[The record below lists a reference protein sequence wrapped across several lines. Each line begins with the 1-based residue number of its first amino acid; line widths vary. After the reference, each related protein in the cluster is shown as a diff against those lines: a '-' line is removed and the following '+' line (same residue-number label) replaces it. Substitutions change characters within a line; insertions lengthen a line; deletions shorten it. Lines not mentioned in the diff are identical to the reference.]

1 MAITFL
7 ADDQLPPIP
16 PADLVY
22 RVVPAFDAASADA
35 ARLAFHEYARASVLS
50 LERGLAVIGREL
62 ATIGRI
68 LDFGCGPGR
77 IMRHLGPLAEHS
89 VLYGVDVD
97 ADSIAWCSEQ
107 IPFARFAVGPH
118 EPPMPYEDDAFDLV
132 FNHSV
137 FTHLDEVRQDQW
149 LAELRRVLAPGGIA
163 LLTVHSTRQWN
174 QALAYFEEAGE
185 SSAPYRERIARD
197 GILFVQDD
205 AFVGSPHPEWYHST
219 FHAPWYVHRH
229 WAQFFRIR
237 AYIPEGADT
246 QDMIVLERTSD
257 PDPML
262 EPIRPGLASA
272 AGPGP
277 AALARGLAG
286 RLESRLANRV
296 ASQRGLAA
304 RIESLE
310 RTVKM
315 LSTGA
320 YQQAQRTS
328 MVERELRAE
337 LTELHGR
344 QPAE

>member
-22 RVVPAFDAASADA
+22 RVVPAFDAANIDA
-35 ARLAFHEYARASVLS
+35 ARMAFHEYARSSVLS
-50 LERGLAVIGREL
+50 LERALAVIGREL
-62 ATIGRI
+62 AGFGRI

-89 VLYGVDVD
+89 NLHGVDVD
-97 ADSIAWCSEQ
+97 ADAIAWCTEQ
-107 IPFARFAVGPH
+107 IPFAQFAVGPH
-118 EPPMPYEDDAFDLV
+118 EPPLPYDDGSFDLI

-137 FTHLDEVRQDQW
+137 FTHLDAARQDQW
-149 LAELRRVLAPGGIA
+149 LAELQRVLAPGGIA

-185 SSAPYRERIARD
+185 STTAYRERIARE
-197 GILFVQDD
+197 GIVFIHDD
-205 AFVGSPHPEWYHST
+205 AFVGSTHPEWYHST
-219 FHAPWYVHRH
+219 FHAPWYVHQH
-229 WAQFFRIR
+229 WAEFFQIR

-246 QDMIVLERTSD
+246 QDMVVLERAPARD
-257 PDPML
+257 AML
-262 EPIRPGLASA
+262 APIGPGLAVPESGRR
-272 AGPGP
+272 AG
-277 AALARGLAG
+277 ALARGAAG
-286 RLESRLANRV
+286 RLADRLA
-296 ASQRGLAA
+296 AHRGLTA

-328 MVERELRAE
+328 IVERELRAE
-337 LTELHGR
+337 LEALRGER
-344 QPAE
+344 RS